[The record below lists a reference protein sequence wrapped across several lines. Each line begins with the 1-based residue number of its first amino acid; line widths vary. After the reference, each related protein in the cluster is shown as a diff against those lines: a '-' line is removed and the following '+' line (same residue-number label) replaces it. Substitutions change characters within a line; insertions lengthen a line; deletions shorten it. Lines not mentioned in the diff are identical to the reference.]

1 MNGFLKVILIYTIV
15 IIIGVGFYLYF
26 NTEQKIDINEGKEQ
40 VTQLE
45 AYLKENKHDHHNV
58 DDESGYHHNEK
69 YVKMFQD
76 VEQTLIFFVAVL
88 QEENEELFTSFFI
101 PQQYSDDLWAYS
113 DNPYKDKTNHQFMRE
128 LNRNGKLVSAK
139 YNTSI
144 MEGYK
149 TKRKDSEVELDLVY
163 NDGKQ
168 VKLKLNLVLM
178 GTEHSNDDDIYFIEN
193 SVIGL
198 INEVKA
204 QTK

>member
-1 MNGFLKVILIYTIV
+1 MLNRHLF
-15 IIIGVGFYLYF
+15 
-26 NTEQKIDINEGKEQ
+26 
-40 VTQLE
+40 
-45 AYLKENKHDHHNV
+45 
-58 DDESGYHHNEK
+58 
-69 YVKMFQD
+69 
-76 VEQTLIFFVAVL
+76 FFVAVL

>member
-58 DDESGYHHNEK
+58 DNESGYHHNEK

-76 VEQTLIFFVAVL
+76 VEQTLNFFVAVL

-168 VKLKLNLVLM
+168 VKLNLNLVLM